1 MKDHEQE
8 SYNLRRLLTEYAY
21 FCAVGTLNVIIFFV
35 MYYVAYSL
43 IETSNE
49 YRAAI
54 AWSPSYLI
62 SSIISHSMH
71 RWFTFRSTS
80 PYGRSLTLTMIV
92 YTTLLIIST
101 ISQAILADRMGFDHL
116 AVWALNTVAFGF
128 LSFIALRF
136 LAFPVSDGT
145 ISVRERMEIAKSVS
159 YTHLTLPT
167 T

>member
-21 FCAVGTLNVIIFFV
+21 FCAVGTFNVLIFLA
-35 MYYVAYSL
+35 MYSVAYS
-43 IETSNE
+43 IAGEIE
-49 YRAAI
+49 YRAAS
-54 AWSPSYLI
+54 AWSVSYLI

-80 PYGRSLTLTMIV
+80 PYGRSLSLTMIV

-136 LAFPVSDGT
+136 VAFPVSDGT
-145 ISVRERMEIAKSVS
+145 ISVRERMEIAKLGRRS
-159 YTHLTLPT
+159 
-167 T
+167 